1 MVCARLLVVSDYFLV
16 VCGCLLVI
24 CGRLLEVCGRLL
36 VVCDRLCSFVMICG
50 RLWPLSVLVITNWL

>member
-1 MVCARLLVVSDYFLV
+1 MVSDYFLV
-16 VCGCLLVI
+16 VCGYLLVI
-24 CGRLLEVCGRLL
+24 CGRLLEVCGRLM

>member
-16 VCGCLLVI
+16 V